1 MAGYYPLSQ
10 ILSVARVH
18 PFYSDAEWAPTRER
32 LAEILANADNPPS
45 GIHLHAFPPTEK
57 SKLYKHIARLTA
69 DTSPQNGYRQST
81 YISTTGG
88 GSGGAPMV
96 FATDS
101 LENRQQRAAI
111 GALMRAC
118 QIIEP
123 GDWALTM
130 HVSGHFYR
138 ALDLTTEL
146 LEAAGASVLCAGAE
160 MAMEAV
166 VDALNQYRVNVVAGD
181 AGQVV
186 QLVRYIDTLPV
197 GQKASLQIRKVLYTS
212 EPMTPAQKNFIKSV
226 LGEVT
231 IYSVIGSAEAGP
243 WAVSNPLLTNHNT
256 ASSAADF
263 IYDTRT
269 MLLEVLPLSF
279 QDAEVKSYCDER
291 HMVGVP
297 DGEKGT
303 LLQTSLQRL
312 RNPLVRYVCGDVASL
327 HPLSV
332 EARTRLPAEDAEH
345 YRIVRIY
352 GRDKRLS
359 FDWYGEY
366 FEFDTVQALMR
377 QASWGI
383 LQWQVILWTKPEGL
397 DKCLEVRLLR
407 ASASDGNLLSE
418 ADLIKEIKHFFM
430 VFDFNE
436 DLFQLKFLT
445 GLDGFVRS
453 ATGRKVANFIDRTS

>member
-1 MAGYYPLSQ
+1 
-10 ILSVARVH
+10 
-18 PFYSDAEWAPTRER
+18 
-32 LAEILANADNPPS
+32 
-45 GIHLHAFPPTEK
+45 
-57 SKLYKHIARLTA
+57 
-69 DTSPQNGYRQST
+69 
-81 YISTTGG
+81 
-88 GSGGAPMV
+88 
-96 FATDS
+96 
-101 LENRQQRAAI
+101 
-111 GALMRAC
+111 
-118 QIIEP
+118 
-123 GDWALTM
+123 
-130 HVSGHFYR
+130 
-138 ALDLTTEL
+138 
-146 LEAAGASVLCAGAE
+146 

-166 VDALNQYRVNVVAGD
+166 VDALSQYRVNVVAGD

-212 EPMTPAQKNFIKSV
+212 EPMTPAQKNFINSV

-279 QDAEVKSYCDER
+279 QDTDVKSYCDER

-327 HPLSV
+327 HPLPA

-418 ADLIKEIKHFFM
+418 ADLIEEIKHFFM
-430 VFDFNE
+430 VFDYNE
-436 DLFQLKFLT
+436 DLFQLNFLT

-453 ATGRKVANFIDRTS
+453 ATGRKVANFVDRTS